1 MAFPINLGIKGPI
14 LIHGQNLLFQG
25 PLGVIPGP
33 MRLAFY
39 GRIFNFK
46 PSAGKDIDLPNLD
59 IANLDKSA

>member
-1 MAFPINLGIKGPI
+1 
-14 LIHGQNLLFQG
+14 
-25 PLGVIPGP
+25 

-59 IANLDKSA
+59 IPNLDKSAWVVSPQGTSFV

>member
-1 MAFPINLGIKGPI
+1 
-14 LIHGQNLLFQG
+14 
-25 PLGVIPGP
+25 

-59 IANLDKSA
+59 IANLDGSPPEL